1 MNKKSF
7 FLFPIITDYIDY
19 IENIR
24 GLSNNTTK
32 SYERDLLKFSNFVKS
47 SGITNFQFI
56 TEDICSGWIADL
68 FQKNV
73 SPRSIQRHI
82 SSAKG
87 FFSYVKKNGLIDNS
101 PFELIASPKAP
112 NYLPNVLS
120 PEDVEQLLSFKP
132 KNTQE
137 IRDIAIVEL
146 IYSSGLRVS
155 EVVSSNTNDFE
166 ENKDF
171 LRVLGKG
178 SKTRLVP
185 VGRFA
190 KAAIARWLLERN
202 KLHTKDESLFVNLRG
217 GRISSRSIQ
226 ERIKKLALIQGLP
239 PVNPHM
245 LRHSF
250 ATHLLESS
258 GDLRSIQELLGHS
271 SLSTTQIYTRLDY
284 QHLIK
289 VYEKSH
295 PRATKENAQN

>member
-1 MNKKSF
+1 MNEAKY
-7 FLFPIITDYIDY
+7 FLCKLIHDYLDFL
-19 IENIR
+19 ENIK
-24 GLSNNTTK
+24 GLSKNTTS
-32 SYERDLLKFSNFVKS
+32 SYQRDLNKLSKFLQTADINDFYGLS
-47 SGITNFQFI
+47 
-56 TEDICSGWIADL
+56 EEICSAWVADL
-68 FQKNV
+68 FQHNV
-73 SPRSIQRHI
+73 SARSIQRHI

-87 FFSYVKKNGLIDNS
+87 FFNYLKKIGLVTDSPFDLINS
-101 PFELIASPKAP
+101 PKSPSH
-112 NYLPNVLS
+112 LPSVLS
-120 PEDVEQLLSFKP
+120 PEEVSQLLNFKP

-137 IRDIAIVEL
+137 KRDLAIIEL

-155 EVVSSNTNDFE
+155 EAVNVNLNDFE
-166 ENKDF
+166 DNKNF

-185 VGRFA
+185 VGRYA
-190 KAAIARWLLERN
+190 QNAINDWAVERE
-202 KLHTKDESLFVNLRG
+202 KLSTNDNALFVNLRG
-217 GRISSRSIQ
+217 NRISIRSVQ
-226 ERIKKLALIQGLP
+226 ERIKNIAIMQGLP

-295 PRATKENAQN
+295 PRAHKKNV

>member
-1 MNKKSF
+1 MNEARY
-7 FLFPIITDYIDY
+7 FLYKLIYDYLDFLETIK
-19 IENIR
+19 
-24 GLSNNTTK
+24 GLSKNTTS
-32 SYERDLLKFSNFVKS
+32 SYQRDLNKLSKFLEI
-47 SGITNFQFI
+47 SGINSFNEL
-56 TEDICSGWIADL
+56 TEEICSAWIADL
-68 FQKNV
+68 FQHNV
-73 SPRSIQRHI
+73 GARSIQRHI

-87 FFSYVKKNGLIDNS
+87 FFNYLKKSGLVTNS
-101 PFELIASPKAP
+101 PFDLINSPKSP
-112 NYLPNVLS
+112 SHLPSILS
-120 PEDVEQLLSFKP
+120 PEEVSQLLNFKP
-132 KNTQE
+132 KNVQE
-137 IRDIAIVEL
+137 KRDIAIIEL

-155 EVVSSNTNDFE
+155 EAVNANLDDFE
-166 ENKDF
+166 DSKNF

-185 VGRFA
+185 VGRYA
-190 KAAIARWLLERN
+190 RKAIDEWIDERK
-202 KLHTKDESLFVNLRG
+202 KLSTKDNSLFVNLRG
-217 GRISSRSIQ
+217 KRISARSVQ
-226 ERIKKLALIQGLP
+226 EKIRNIAIMQGLP

-295 PRATKENAQN
+295 PRAHKKNV

>member
-1 MNKKSF
+1 MNEAKY
-7 FLFPIITDYIDY
+7 FLCRLIYDYLDFL
-19 IENIR
+19 ENIK
-24 GLSNNTTK
+24 GLSKNTTS
-32 SYERDLLKFSNFVKS
+32 SYQRDLNKLSKFLQASDINGFNGLS
-47 SGITNFQFI
+47 
-56 TEDICSGWIADL
+56 EEICSAWIADL
-68 FQKNV
+68 FQHNV
-73 SPRSIQRHI
+73 SARSIQRHI

-87 FFSYVKKNGLIDNS
+87 FFNYLKKIGLVTDS
-101 PFELIASPKAP
+101 PFDFISSPKSP
-112 NYLPNVLS
+112 SHLPSVLS
-120 PEDVEQLLSFKP
+120 PEEVSQLLYFKP
-132 KNTQE
+132 KNAQE
-137 IRDIAIVEL
+137 KRDLAIIEL

-155 EVVSSNTNDFE
+155 EAVNVNLNDFE
-166 ENKDF
+166 DNKNF

-185 VGRFA
+185 VGRYA
-190 KAAIARWLLERN
+190 QNAINDWVVERE
-202 KLHTKDESLFVNLRG
+202 KLSTNDNALFVNLRG
-217 GRISSRSIQ
+217 NRISTRSVQ
-226 ERIKKLALIQGLP
+226 ERIKNIAIMQGLP

-295 PRATKENAQN
+295 PRAHKKNV

>member
-1 MNKKSF
+1 MNDKKY
-7 FLFPIITDYIDY
+7 FLCSLINDYLDFS
-19 IENIR
+19 ENIK
-24 GLSNNTTK
+24 GLSENTTN
-32 SYERDLLKFSNFVKS
+32 SYQRDLNKFSKFLEA
-47 SGITNFQFI
+47 SGVNDFENL
-56 TEDICSGWIADL
+56 TEEMCSAWIADL
-68 FQKNV
+68 FQHNV
-73 SPRSIQRHI
+73 SARSIQRHI

-87 FFSYVKKNGLIDNS
+87 FFNYLKKSGLVINS
-101 PFELIASPKAP
+101 PFELINSPKSP
-112 NYLPNVLS
+112 SHLPNVLS
-120 PEDVEQLLSFKP
+120 PEEVSQLLNFKP

-137 IRDIAIVEL
+137 KRDLAIIEL

-155 EVVSSNTNDFE
+155 ETINVNLGDFE
-166 ENKDF
+166 DNKNF

-185 VGRFA
+185 VGRYA
-190 KAAIARWLLERN
+190 QNAINDWMIERE
-202 KLHTKDESLFVNLRG
+202 KLATKDDSLFVNLRG
-217 GRISSRSIQ
+217 KRITTRSVQ
-226 ERIKKLALIQGLP
+226 ERLKNIAIMQGLP

-289 VYEKSH
+289 VYENSH
-295 PRATKENAQN
+295 PRAHKKNV

>member
-155 EVVSSNTNDFE
+155 EVVNSNTNDFE